1 VNPQNLL
8 FLALGLA
15 VLAGGAEI
23 LVRGAARMAAALGI
37 SSLVIGLTIVSL
49 GTSAPELAV
58 SLGASLTDRTNIAIG
73 NVIGSNIFN
82 VLFVLGLCAMIAPLV
97 VARQLVRLDVP
108 VMIGVSLLLMVMAL
122 DGAITRL
129 DGLWLVIGLAA
140 YVVFAIVEGKREGA
154 DADQAPELPERRV
167 PDILLVLAGLG
178 LLLLGARWLV
188 DSATVLALELGVSDL
203 VIGLTVVAVGTSL
216 PEVATSV
223 VATLRGQRDIAVG
236 NIVGSNIF
244 NILGILGV
252 TTLVAGSLPVPA
264 SVIRFDLPV
273 MVAVA
278 LACMPIFATGHSI
291 ARWEGGL
298 FFGYFLA
305 YTSYLVLESM
315 QHQAAQTFGSAML
328 AFVLPLTTITLVVV
342 VARAAR
348 AQATN

>member
-1 VNPQNLL
+1 MDPLNLL
-8 FLALGLA
+8 SLALGLV
-15 VLAGGAEI
+15 VLAGGAEV
-23 LVRGAARMAAALGI
+23 LVRGAARMAAAMGI
-37 SSLVIGLTIVSL
+37 SSLVIGLTVVSL

-58 SLGASLTDRTNIAIG
+58 SLGASLTDRTDIAIG

-82 VLFVLGLCAMIAPLV
+82 VLFVLGLCAMVAPLV

-108 VMIGVSLLLMVMAL
+108 VMIGVSVLLMVMAL
-122 DGAITRL
+122 DGEITRL
-129 DGLWLVIGLAA
+129 DGLWLVIGLVA
-140 YVVFAIVEGKREGA
+140 YVVFAILEGRREGA
-154 DADQAPELPERRV
+154 DEDQAPELPKRRV
-167 PDILLVLAGLG
+167 PDVLLVLAGLG

-188 DSATVLALELGVSDL
+188 DSATVLARELGVSDL

-236 NIVGSNIF
+236 NVVGSNIF

-252 TTLVAGSLPVPA
+252 TSVVAGSLPVPA
-264 SVIRFDLPV
+264 SVIRFDIPV

-278 LACMPIFATGHSI
+278 LACMPIFAIGHSI

-315 QHQAAQTFGSAML
+315 QHAAAQTFGSAML
-328 AFVLPLTTITLVVV
+328 AFVLPLTTITLVVI

-348 AQATN
+348 GQSTG